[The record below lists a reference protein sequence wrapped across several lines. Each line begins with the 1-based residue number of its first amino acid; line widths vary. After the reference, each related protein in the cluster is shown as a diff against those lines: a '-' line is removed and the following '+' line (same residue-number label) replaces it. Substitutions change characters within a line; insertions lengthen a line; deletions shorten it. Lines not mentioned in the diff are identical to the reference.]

1 MGLLDPIRDPGDNTY
16 LHVLPQGRGMR
27 VALIAA
33 IHSAVVGLIG
43 RVNVRVLLAV
53 RGVGE
58 SAVAAFVLTFER
70 FFTCKIIKE

>member
-1 MGLLDPIRDPGDNTY
+1 
-16 LHVLPQGRGMR
+16 MR
-27 VALIAA
+27 IALIAA
-33 IHSAVVGLIG
+33 IHAAVVGLIG

-70 FFTCKIIKE
+70 LFTCKIIKE

>member
-1 MGLLDPIRDPGDNTY
+1 
-16 LHVLPQGRGMR
+16 MR

-33 IHSAVVGLIG
+33 IHPAVVRLIG

-58 SAVAAFVLTFER
+58 ASIAAFVLAFKR
-70 FFTCKIIKE
+70 LFT